1 MALHVTD
8 GDIWEIAPDMPT
20 ALSWCSESISMDREI
35 MEAAWAESQ
44 PDQDGESR
52 FWAVGYAIPEGG
64 AA

>member
-1 MALHVTD
+1 
-8 GDIWEIAPDMPT
+8 
-20 ALSWCSESISMDREI
+20 MDHEI

-52 FWAVGYAIPEGG
+52 FWAVGNAIPEGG

>member
-1 MALHVTD
+1 MKGKT
-8 GDIWEIAPDMPT
+8 
-20 ALSWCSESISMDREI
+20 MDHEI